1 MTTTIYNWYTY
12 NRHREKLRELRENSF
27 SSYMTHLFDNY
38 QTTLFIISSN
48 CLFCGKSD
56 KNYGDKDVYELIL
69 VWCLTSNRCPHCL
82 GGMWHKEIINGPI
95 ISLQEFNIFK
105 TSMLWMMFTTFTKK
119 NTASIPVWCWHEKIK
134 DLNPDSILV
143 PMNRRFMGWYDI

>member
-69 VWCLTSNRCPHCL
+69 V
-82 GGMWHKEIINGPI
+82 
-95 ISLQEFNIFK
+95 
-105 TSMLWMMFTTFTKK
+105 
-119 NTASIPVWCWHEKIK
+119 
-134 DLNPDSILV
+134 
-143 PMNRRFMGWYDI
+143 